1 MKDNEVIKTVEEM
14 KQVEVKMLRDKEWR
28 EVDSIM
34 YKEEK
39 VYVPRDEKLRVEI
52 IQLHYNIPVEG
63 HKG

>member
-1 MKDNEVIKTVEEM
+1 VKDNEVIKTVEEM

-39 VYVPRDEKLRVEI
+39 VYVPRDKKLRVEI